1 MLGVSGAVRKG
12 GSVPHLAIP
21 RLGWENEHLA
31 TYLLSQIA
39 FVANPITVADDIGFD
54 LLCTLFEP
62 RSIEGRKRLFPLRSF
77 AIQIK
82 SSNARFRADSMI
94 DYLKGLEL
102 PFFLGIIARSD
113 LSLSIYSG
121 EFLPMMVTHLG
132 PPSRLGLRPV
142 QQRTLGI
149 GDAYRLSRGTHELK
163 LPYVLQLTAGDDAS
177 TRDENR
183 KALSGLCSRM
193 HANISTRVS
202 KEYIYQLDDRGS
214 YQIQAGP
221 GSVTTFRR
229 NLYLRLAEVFYNLE
243 WLLENRPMEFDQS
256 EYELYDDL
264 YESLSTMHDDLPDVL
279 HTIRGRLRNRL
290 AATG

>member
-1 MLGVSGAVRKG
+1 
-12 GSVPHLAIP
+12 LARTRP
-21 RLGWENEHLA
+21 GWENEHLA

-62 RSIEGRKRLFPLRSF
+62 RSVEGSKTLLFPLRSF

-82 SSNARFRADSMI
+82 SRNARFRADPMI
-94 DYLKGLEL
+94 EYLKRLEL
-102 PFFLGIIARSD
+102 PFFLGVIDRSD

-121 EFLPMMVTHLG
+121 EFLPIMLTHLG
-132 PPSRLGLRPV
+132 PPSQLGLRPV
-142 QQRTLGI
+142 QQRTLSV
-149 GDAYRLSRGTHELK
+149 GDAYELRRGTHELK

-177 TRDENR
+177 TRNENR
-183 KALSGLCSRM
+183 KALSDLCSRM

-264 YESLSTMHDDLPDVL
+264 YESLSTMHGDLPDVL